1 MKRYKLMKMILLALF
16 TACLPPLNGSSNCCP
31 GLPALWG
38 LVPGRAKTWGSESRQ
53 DFEFNDSEENE
64 GEEERADGHLWS
76 YPQPG
81 QECVDVQPE
90 KPGRSQGSPA
100 LGDLGQRAS
109 PLWAPVFTSL
119 SRLG

>member
-1 MKRYKLMKMILLALF
+1 MGLA
-16 TACLPPLNGSSNCCP
+16 TAVLGSP
-31 GLPALWG
+31 HFGAWYL
-38 LVPGRAKTWGSESRQ
+38 GRAKTWGSESRQ

-64 GEEERADGHLWS
+64 GEEERVDGHLWS